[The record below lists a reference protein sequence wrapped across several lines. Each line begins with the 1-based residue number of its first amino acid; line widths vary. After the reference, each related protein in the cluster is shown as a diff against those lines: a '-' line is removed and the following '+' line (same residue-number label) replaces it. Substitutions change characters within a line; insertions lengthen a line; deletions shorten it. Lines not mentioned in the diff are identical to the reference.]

1 MGHLR
6 ADFSGEVALVTG
18 GSSGIGLAIARALA
32 AAGASVHVLDRA
44 EPPAG
49 EGLAFHACD
58 LSDRAAPARAVAQV
72 LAGESRIDHVVQ
84 AAGITRDNVLWKL
97 SDEEF
102 EEVLAVNLTGAF
114 RVLRAVVPQMRA
126 QQRGRVVQIASING
140 MRGKFGQSNYSASKA
155 GLIGLSRTAA
165 RELGAFGITVNVVAP
180 GLIRTRMSEK
190 LPQPVLDK
198 ALAETAV
205 GRLGSVEDV
214 VGAVLFLLSDEAAHV
229 TGEVLR
235 VDGGQLS

>member
-1 MGHLR
+1 MGRLR
-6 ADFSGEVALVTG
+6 ADFHGEVALVTG
-18 GSSGIGLAIARALA
+18 GSSGIGLAIARALS
-32 AAGASVHVLDRA
+32 AAGARVHVLDRA

-49 EGLAFHACD
+49 EAFVFHACELSQRGAAEPIVAELLAREQRLD
-58 LSDRAAPARAVAQV
+58 L
-72 LAGESRIDHVVQ
+72 LVQ
-84 AAGITRDNVLWKL
+84 SAGITRDNVLWKL

-114 RVLRAVVPQMRA
+114 RVLRAVVPQMRK

-155 GLIGLSRTAA
+155 GLIGLSRSAA
-165 RELGAFGITVNVVAP
+165 RELGSFGITVNVVAP
-180 GLIRTRMSEK
+180 GLIRTRMTEK

-235 VDGGQLS
+235 VDGGQMS

>member
-1 MGHLR
+1 MGRLR
-6 ADFSGEVALVTG
+6 ADFHGEVALVTG

-32 AAGASVHVLDRA
+32 AAGARVHVLDRV

-49 EGLAFHACD
+49 GNLVFHACE
-58 LSDRAAPARAVAQV
+58 LSDRAAPAQAVAAI
-72 LAGESRIDHVVQ
+72 LAGEQRLDHVVQ

-102 EEVLAVNLTGAF
+102 EEVLAVNLTAAF

-126 QQRGRVVQIASING
+126 QKRGRVVEIASING
-140 MRGKFGQSNYSASKA
+140 MRGKFGQANYRASKA
-155 GLIGLSRTAA
+155 GLIGLVRTAA
-165 RELGAFGITVNVVAP
+165 RELGAFGITVNAVAP
-180 GLIRTRMSEK
+180 GLIRTPMTER

-198 ALAETAV
+198 ALAETAG
-205 GRLGSVEDV
+205 GRLGTVEDV

-235 VDGGQLS
+235 VDGGQMS

>member
-1 MGHLR
+1 MGRLH

-32 AAGASVHVLDRA
+32 QCGARVHVLDRA
-44 EPPAG
+44 APPAG
-49 EGLAFHACD
+49 ASLVFHACD
-58 LSDRAAPARAVAQV
+58 LSDRAAPAKAVAEI
-72 LAGESRIDHVVQ
+72 LAAEERLDHVVQ

-102 EEVLAVNLTGAF
+102 EEVLAVNLAGAF
-114 RVLRAVVPQMRA
+114 RVLRAVVPQMRK
-126 QQRGRVVQIASING
+126 QKRGRVVQIASING

-155 GLIGLSRTAA
+155 GLIGFSRTAA
-165 RELGAFGITVNVVAP
+165 RELGAFGITVNAVAP
-180 GLIRTRMSEK
+180 GLIRTPMTEK

-198 ALAETAV
+198 ALAETAT
-205 GRLGSVEDV
+205 GRLGTPEDV

-235 VDGGQLS
+235 VDGGQMS

>member
-1 MGHLR
+1 VGRLR

-18 GSSGIGLAIARALA
+18 GSSGIGLALARALA
-32 AAGASVHVLDRA
+32 AAGARVHVLDRA
-44 EPPAG
+44 PPPPG
-49 EGLAFHACD
+49 EGFVFHECD
-58 LSDRAAPARAVAQV
+58 LAQRGAPARVVEAIVAREQR
-72 LAGESRIDHVVQ
+72 LDHLVQ

-97 SDEEF
+97 SDEDF

-114 RVLRAVVPQMRA
+114 RVLRAAVPQMRK

-155 GLIGLSRTAA
+155 GLIGLTRTAA
-165 RELGAFGITVNVVAP
+165 RELGSFGITVNAVAP
-180 GLIRTRMSEK
+180 GLIRTPMTEK

-198 ALAETAV
+198 ALSETAT

-235 VDGGQLS
+235 VDGGQMS

>member
-18 GSSGIGLAIARALA
+18 GSGGIGLAIARALA
-32 AAGASVHVLDRA
+32 TAGARVHVLDRV

-49 EGLAFHACD
+49 EGLVYHACD
-58 LSDRAAPARAVAQV
+58 LSDRAAPAKAVAEV
-72 LAGESRIDHVVQ
+72 LAREERLDHLVQ

-97 SDEEF
+97 SDEDF
-102 EEVLAVNLTGAF
+102 EQVLAVNLTGAF
-114 RVLRAVVPQMRA
+114 RVLRAVVRQMRT
-126 QQRGRVVQIASING
+126 QHKGRVVQIASING

-155 GLIGLSRTAA
+155 GLIGLTRTAA
-165 RELGAFGITVNVVAP
+165 RELGSFGITVNAVAP
-180 GLIRTRMSEK
+180 GLIRTAMTEK
-190 LPQPVLDK
+190 LPEAVLSK
-198 ALAETAV
+198 ALAESAT
-205 GRLGSVEDV
+205 GRHGTVEDV

-235 VDGGQLS
+235 VDGGQMS